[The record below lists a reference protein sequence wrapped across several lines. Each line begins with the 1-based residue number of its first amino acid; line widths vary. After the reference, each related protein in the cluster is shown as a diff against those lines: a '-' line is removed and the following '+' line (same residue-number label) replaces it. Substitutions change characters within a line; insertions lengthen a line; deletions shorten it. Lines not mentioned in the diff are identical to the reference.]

1 MSGYK
6 NIIFLLSLILLLG
19 GCTKFGNQISNAQNK
34 VFEKEDMLIMFALEA
49 SNQGDYRSAFEL
61 FYTLYKST
69 EKYEYLEQSIDI
81 AFFNQQYPMVVDLVK
96 NELKPKFL
104 SNIEKFDF
112 VYAVSLMN
120 TNNYDEALPIAK
132 KLVQKDSND
141 QYQILLG
148 NLYLLKKEYQTAYDI
163 FIKVRENQP
172 HNISLL
178 ITVSDVVY
186 SYFNKPQE
194 AIKMLDDYITANG
207 CNVEICEK
215 IYKYYMA
222 QNDVDGMIATLKRN
236 YNLMLSLGKTQEA
249 LGTLNVIIEML
260 KLKDINVALEFT
272 NSLPDDGYKSLK
284 LIEIYKIMG
293 NEEKLLYYFDLLYKQ
308 TNDINVLA
316 QMAIYE
322 FESSKNKKDVF
333 KSVKAKLEKV
343 LETSSNHMYQNYLGY
358 LLTDFDIDYQ
368 RGIELVKAAL
378 AQEPE
383 NYAYLDSLAWG
394 YYKLKQ
400 CKKAYEIMDDI
411 VKKVGTQHEEIN
423 QHWEA
428 IKECNK

>member
-1 MSGYK
+1 M
-6 NIIFLLSLILLLG
+6 FG
-19 GCTKFGNQISNAQNK
+19 GCTHLGSQTSNTQNK
-34 VFEKEDMLIMFALEA
+34 SFEKEDMLILFALEA
-49 SNQGDYRSAFEL
+49 SNQGDYKSSFEL

-69 EKYEYLEQSIDI
+69 SKYEYLEQSVDI
-81 AFFNQQYPMVVDLVK
+81 AFFNQQYPMVVDLVR
-96 NELKPKFL
+96 NEVKSKFK
-104 SNIEKFDF
+104 SKMEKFDF

-120 TNNYDEALPIAK
+120 TGNTDEALEIAK

-148 NLYLLKKEYQTAYDI
+148 NLYLIKKEYQTAYDI
-163 FIKVRENQP
+163 FMKVRENQP
-172 HNISLL
+172 HNIGLL
-178 ITVSDVVY
+178 LTVSDVLY
-186 SYFNKPQE
+186 SYFNKPYE

-236 YNLMLSLGKTQEA
+236 YNLMLSLGKKQEA

-284 LIEIYKIMG
+284 LIEIYKIIG

-308 TNDINVLA
+308 TNDVNVLA

-333 KSVKAKLEKV
+333 KSVKTKLEKV

-358 LLTDFDIDYQ
+358 LLIDFDIDYH

-394 YYKLKQ
+394 HYKLQQ
-400 CKKAYEIMDDI
+400 CKKAYEIMSGI
-411 VKKVGTQHEEIN
+411 VSKIGTEHEEIN

>member
-1 MSGYK
+1 VSGYK

-215 IYKYYMA
+215 IYKYYMV

-358 LLTDFDIDYQ
+358 LLIDFDIDYQ

-394 YYKLKQ
+394 HYKLKQ